1 VSRFSSS
8 LLIFALACFDPRHVA
23 GRSVSE
29 PLPVLHTARQA
40 HSLTIDEAKRR
51 YPVHLEGV
59 VTYSDETS
67 DPIDA
72 FAFLH
77 DETGSIYVTFP
88 KSFRPQPR
96 PGELISLDGVSGPG
110 RFAPIVAEA
119 KISRNGASTLPPSL
133 PTSLSQMLTGS
144 EDGKWVNVKGV
155 VLSARKDAFH
165 LFLELQTDAGILQVI
180 ISNPGA
186 VQPESLLDSSVVVE
200 GNCAPFFNKN
210 RQMIGARLFV
220 PGLSL
225 VHIVKTAPAPFS
237 LPRHSISDL
246 MRYTPDLGEV
256 HRVLVRGTVTLC
268 LPGRLVIQD
277 KRESTLVQTANPVSF
292 TVGTLVDVAGFPAPG
307 EYSSMLRQAL
317 VRPIATGAPPQA
329 LSVTPVQILNGSYDL
344 RLIKIAGRLMERR
357 QGALDQTLLISSDGS
372 LFEAV
377 LSAPRATRTQNL
389 RQGSYLQLSGICS
402 VQVDENRVPKGF
414 RILLRS
420 AADVVVL
427 QNASWWSVGHTLYLL
442 FGTLLV
448 TFSIFAWVVVLR
460 KRVAKQTGVI
470 RHQLVETA
478 KLKEKAESA
487 NRAKSEFLAN
497 MSHEIRTPMNGVV
510 GMIDLALQSHPTPD
524 QFECLDLARRSAYSL
539 LSVIGD
545 ILDFSKI
552 EAGKMDLYPVTFN
565 VPELLNEIIGSFAP
579 RAREKGVQL
588 LCDCDPAV
596 PPIILGDSSRLRQV
610 IVNLVGN
617 ALKFTAQGQIAVK
630 AEVKEQRGDQLR
642 LHFQVTDTG
651 IGIPEQKQK
660 LIFEAFSQADLSTTR
675 KYGGTGLGL
684 TISSRIV
691 ALMNGTISVE
701 SEPGRGSSFHFTVEL
716 RIAQHSSEPARGTQ
730 PESESAIAPLHIL
743 VAEDNLVNQR
753 LACKQLQRMGHS
765 VMVAGSGLKALEL
778 IAAQS
783 FDLVLMDVQ
792 MPEMD
797 GLEATSRLRAHEA
810 QTRGHLPVIAVTAHA
825 MEGDESACLAAG
837 MDAYVSKPIAK
848 SLLLAAMRKA
858 LALAKPPLS
867 PSTDN
872 QPVLVSGASE

>member
-1 VSRFSSS
+1 M
-8 LLIFALACFDPRHVA
+8 FALACF
-23 GRSVSE
+23 E
-29 PLPVLHTARQA
+29 PLHLAARNASEALPTLRTARQA

-51 YPVHLEGV
+51 YPVHLKGV
-59 VTYSDETS
+59 VTYSDQTS
-67 DPIDA
+67 DPDDGS
-72 FAFLH
+72 AFLH
-77 DETGSIYVTFP
+77 DETGSIYITFP
-88 KSFRPQPR
+88 KSFRPPLR
-96 PGELISLDGVSGPG
+96 PGELISVDGVSGPG
-110 RFAPIVAEA
+110 HFAPIVAETT
-119 KISRNGASTLPPSL
+119 IRRNGTSTLPASL
-133 PTSLSQMLTGS
+133 PGSLSQMLTGS
-144 EDGKWVNVKGV
+144 EDGKWVNVRGV

-165 LFLELQTDAGILQVI
+165 LILELQTDTGVLTVI
-180 ISNPGA
+180 IANVAA
-186 VQPESLLDSSVVVE
+186 VQSESLVDSSVVVE

-210 RQMIGARLFV
+210 RQLIGVRLFV

-246 MRYTPDLGEV
+246 MRYTPDLGEA

-277 KRESTLVQTANPVSF
+277 KQESTLVQTATPATF
-292 TVGTLVDVAGFPAPG
+292 GVGTLVDVAGFPAPG
-307 EYSSMLRQAL
+307 EYSPMLRQSL
-317 VRPIATGAPPQA
+317 IRPIATGPPPKA
-329 LSVTPVQILNGSYDL
+329 LAVTPAQILKGSYDL
-344 RLIKIAGRLMERR
+344 RLIKVAGRLMER
-357 QGALDQTLLISSDGS
+357 QQSALDQTLLISSDGS

-377 LSAPRATRTQNL
+377 LSAPGATRTQDL

-402 VQVDENRVPKGF
+402 VQVNENRVPKGF
-414 RILLRS
+414 RVLLRS
-420 AADVVVL
+420 SADVVVL
-427 QNASWWSVGHTLYLL
+427 QNASWWSVGHTLYVL

-470 RHQLVETA
+470 RRQLVEAA

-552 EAGKMDLYPVTFN
+552 EAGKMDLYPVAFN
-565 VPELLNEIIGSFAP
+565 LPELLNEIIGSFAP
-579 RAREKGVQL
+579 RAREKGIQL
-588 LCDCDPAV
+588 LCYCGPDVPAIV
-596 PPIILGDSSRLRQV
+596 LGDSSRLRQV

-617 ALKFTAQGQIAVK
+617 ALKFTERGQIAVN
-630 AEVKEQRGDQLR
+630 AEIKEQRGDRLR
-642 LHFQVTDTG
+642 LHFAVTDTG
-651 IGIPEQKQK
+651 IGIPEEKQR

-675 KYGGTGLGL
+675 RYGGTGLGL

-701 SEPGRGSSFHFTVEL
+701 SEPGRGSCFRFSVEL
-716 RIAQHSSEPARGTQ
+716 RTAQQTAEPVRGTQ
-730 PESESAIAPLHIL
+730 PDSELPIAPLRIL
-743 VAEDNLVNQR
+743 VAEDNVVNQR
-753 LACKQLQRMGHS
+753 LACKQLERMGHS
-765 VMVAGSGLKALEL
+765 VKVAASGVQALEL
-778 IAAQS
+778 IAEHP

-797 GLEATSRLRAHEA
+797 GLEATSRLRGNEA
-810 QTRGHLPVIAVTAHA
+810 RTGAHLPVIAVTAHA

-837 MDAYVSKPIAK
+837 MDAYVSKPIVK
-848 SLLLAAMRKA
+848 SLLLTAMKKA
-858 LALAKPPLS
+858 LALAKAPSELS
-867 PSTDN
+867 TEN
-872 QPVLVSGASE
+872 QPVLVSGT